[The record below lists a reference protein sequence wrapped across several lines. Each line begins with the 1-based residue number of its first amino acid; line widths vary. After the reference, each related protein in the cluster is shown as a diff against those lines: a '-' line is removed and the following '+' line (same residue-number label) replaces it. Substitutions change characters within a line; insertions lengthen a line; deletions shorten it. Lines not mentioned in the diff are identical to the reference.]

1 MNDVFIKDKPSKTLI
16 NLYKGNYIKLLIALI
31 FFIIKSSPV
40 WIMPIVLSNII
51 NLISNSSGNNTNK
64 LILNIGIMVI
74 LIITNIPTNL
84 ICAHYRS
91 LAIRDVESNI
101 RCDLVSKLQILSI
114 PYHKHLQVGKLQS
127 KILRDV
133 EAITNLSKQ
142 LGITVLPIII
152 SISVTFSITIFKNK
166 YGRYVFSSISNG

>member
-1 MNDVFIKDKPSKTLI
+1 
-16 NLYKGNYIKLLIALI
+16 
-31 FFIIKSSPV
+31 
-40 WIMPIVLSNII
+40 
-51 NLISNSSGNNTNK
+51 
-64 LILNIGIMVI
+64 MVI

-152 SISVTFSITIFKNK
+152 SISVTFSITIFRINMLP
-166 YGRYVFSSISNG
+166 YFFRGNTSSIFYNKHIWKENNK

>member
-1 MNDVFIKDKPSKTLI
+1 MNDVFIKDKPLKTLI

-51 NLISNSSGNNTNK
+51 NVISNSAENSTNK
-64 LILNIGIMVI
+64 LMLNIGVMLI

-91 LAIRDVESNI
+91 SAIRDVESNI

-152 SISVTFSITIFKNK
+152 SITVTFSITSSKNK
-166 YGRYVFSSISNG
+166 YLSLIHI

>member
-64 LILNIGIMVI
+64 LILVDI
-74 LIITNIPTNL
+74 
-84 ICAHYRS
+84 
-91 LAIRDVESNI
+91 
-101 RCDLVSKLQILSI
+101 
-114 PYHKHLQVGKLQS
+114 
-127 KILRDV
+127 
-133 EAITNLSKQ
+133 
-142 LGITVLPIII
+142 VLL
-152 SISVTFSITIFKNK
+152 
-166 YGRYVFSSISNG
+166 